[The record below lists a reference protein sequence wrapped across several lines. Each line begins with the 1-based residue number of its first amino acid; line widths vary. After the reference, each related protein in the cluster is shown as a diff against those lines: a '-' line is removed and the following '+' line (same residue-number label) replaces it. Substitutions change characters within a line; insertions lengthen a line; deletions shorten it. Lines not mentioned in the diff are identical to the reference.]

1 MAADLDDNFL
11 SVHNGSDAGA
21 QRICGHLL
29 RIIVK
34 ETGVNDSCVSCE
46 LSEAGAGCKG
56 SAGLVES
63 DVAVDADAA
72 QEQVDAAVRSDLR
85 LIVRALCF
93 QILCKSIQ
101 DIDVLLRN
109 IDMIKEIIM
118 HEVPVALV
126 VLFGKSYILV
136 HVEGNDVLEGNLA
149 CLIHSYQLIVDAD
162 RGGAGGKAQNERSV
176 FLVRLDLSRNVISCP
191 FAHVVVIF
199 LNNYSHFNL
208 LVFFARRAAPPVII
222 NYP

>member
-1 MAADLDDNFL
+1 M
-11 SVHNGSDAGA
+11 
-21 QRICGHLL
+21 
-29 RIIVK
+29 
-34 ETGVNDSCVSCE
+34 
-46 LSEAGAGCKG
+46 
-56 SAGLVES
+56 
-63 DVAVDADAA
+63 AVDADAA

-149 CLIHSYQLIVDAD
+149 VGRPRTKGLSSLCALIL
-162 RGGAGGKAQNERSV
+162 
-176 FLVRLDLSRNVISCP
+176 
-191 FAHVVVIF
+191 
-199 LNNYSHFNL
+199 
-208 LVFFARRAAPPVII
+208 AAM
-222 NYP
+222 